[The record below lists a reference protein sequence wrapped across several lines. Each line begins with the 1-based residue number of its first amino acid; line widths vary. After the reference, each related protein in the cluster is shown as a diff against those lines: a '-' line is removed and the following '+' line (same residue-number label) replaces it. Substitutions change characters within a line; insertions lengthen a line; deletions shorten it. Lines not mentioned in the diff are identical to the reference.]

1 MSDSAERAIAIVGVG
16 AILPDA
22 PNAPAF
28 WNNILNKRYSITETP
43 PERWSIADY
52 YDPDPAAPDKT
63 YSKIGGWVRGF
74 TFDWKRFKIPPRVA
88 AAMDEGQQWAVT
100 IAAEALADYGYPE
113 RPLDTDRTGVILG
126 TAMGGELHYITH
138 QRIVFPDYVH
148 LLERTEAW
156 RRLPRDVQQALIAQW
171 HAELDRSLPPVTEDT
186 MPGELPNIVSGRV
199 ANVLNL
205 RGPNFI
211 TDAACA
217 STLAAV
223 DAACEQL
230 IHHQCDAVLTGGVD
244 RNMGAS
250 TFVKFCKI
258 GALSATGTRPFG
270 DGADGFVMGEGAAA
284 FLLKRLADA
293 ERDGDRIYAVIR
305 GVGGS
310 SDGKGKGITAP
321 NPIGQI
327 LAVERAWQDAGL
339 DPATATLVEAHGT
352 STRVGDVVEVESL
365 SSCFG
370 RAERGSIGLGSVK
383 SNIGHLKAGAGAAG
397 LLKAVMAIYH
407 KVLPPTLNCEKPNP
421 NINFNATPFYLLHE
435 AREWER
441 RGNTPRRAGVSAYG
455 FGGTNFHIVLEEYI
469 PGMIR
474 TEPKVYASAAVS
486 QTGATSSTTVAMGTA
501 SSTVT
506 ASTPPPT
513 GPKLRSAKMP
523 LRGILA
529 IGAPTPKALK
539 DKIDAIYQKVEGGWT
554 PPIAPPDPNELAQPE
569 RVVIDF
575 GNHDELL
582 DRLKKAQKAA
592 GFDSP
597 AAWKSLQAQGVFRGS
612 GPKPGKI
619 AFLFPGQGSQYV
631 NMGRELLS
639 EPAFAEVIKEGDAV
653 MTPILGK
660 PLTSYIY
667 VDANDP
673 DALKKAEYDLMQ
685 TAITQPAM
693 LMLDAALCR
702 LLKEYGFEPD
712 MVMGHSLGE
721 YAALNAA
728 GVMPF
733 AEALEASA
741 ARGAEMSR
749 VKVDDNGWMAAVM
762 GPLDVVLSTLN
773 EIDGYVIPANINSYN
788 QVVIGGA
795 SKAVERAIEVFTQK
809 GYQAQ
814 RIPVS
819 HAFHTRIVAPASGPL
834 RRQLDRFHIAPP
846 RIPLV
851 ANVTGELYPTTVEEI
866 KDILEKQIASP
877 VQWVKGLETLY
888 REGVRCFVEVGPKK
902 ALKGFVDDVLGS
914 KPDVVS
920 LFTNHPKT
928 GTLQS
933 FNQALCGLYA
943 AGYGLV
949 DETITTRQDGA
960 VQSGAT
966 VAATVASAATP
977 AVASASAPVVSASAS
992 ASVPVVSAP
1001 ASTPAPVASATAV
1014 ASAPA
1019 RPTTEEA
1026 NMVNGIPIDTLG
1038 KLLVQALQ
1046 GAQAVQHPAT
1056 PGAPVYDRNLPPTG
1070 SVVISGT
1077 GLGLP
1082 GAGKPVMDEQNALRI
1097 LHGEQFIDLIP
1108 ERFRRQMLARN
1119 ITRVVKSEDGSGSFE
1134 TLTEPDEV
1142 IRLAGRPGPFNLSEE
1157 YGVPAKLVE
1166 ALDST
1171 TQLAMAAGLDALR
1184 EAGIPLVQ
1192 TYRRTTTGKD
1202 LPDRWMLPEA
1212 LRDETG
1218 VIFASAF
1225 PGLDRVAEEFE
1236 RYYIYEHRREQL
1248 EMLEALRQTTTDPA
1262 TLSEIVRR
1270 IGELRSLLERE
1281 PYVFD
1286 RRFLFRI
1293 LAMGHSQFAEYIGAR
1308 GPNTHVNAACA
1319 ATTQAIGI
1327 AEDWIRS
1334 GRCRRVLVIAA
1345 DNVTSDH
1352 LLGWIGAGFLATGA
1366 AATDDR
1372 VEEAALPFD
1381 RRRHGMILGMG
1392 ACALVVESE
1401 DAVRERGM
1409 RGIVEVLSTEVA
1421 NSAFHGTR
1429 LDVEHIA
1436 SVMNSLMTAAERRFG
1451 IDRRA
1456 IAPHLVFVSHETYT
1470 PARGGS
1476 ASAEVVA
1483 LRKTFGEAA
1492 NQVIVANT
1500 KGFTGHPMGAGI
1512 EDVIAVKILEHGIVP
1527 PVPNYKEVDPELGT
1541 LNLSRGGRYPV
1552 QYALH
1557 LAAGFGSQIAMTLL
1571 RRIPGSVDRVD
1582 NRARYD
1588 YWLDQVSGYDRA
1600 ETEVVKRVLRVKAQG
1615 APARRPAP
1623 STWQPGTGPTLRAAA
1638 PGDGVTVAP
1647 ATIQYAPAPQPTP
1660 ITPPPP
1666 PAPVEPSPA
1675 PVAPAPINGKPVETA
1690 PVAPP
1695 PPVAE
1700 PVAAPP
1706 IAPAP
1711 APVAP
1716 APVAPAPAV
1725 AAPEVDG
1732 VTAKVLQIVAEKTG
1746 YPPEMLDLDLDLEA
1760 DLGIDTVKQAETFV
1774 AVREAFGIP
1783 QVENLRLRDFPTLR
1797 DVVGFVYKQKPEL
1810 KPSAPAVAA
1819 PAVAPSAPAPAV
1831 APAPTPTP
1839 APAAAPAVDPVAAKV
1854 LAVVAE
1860 KTGYPPEML
1869 DLDLDLEADLGVDT
1883 VKQAETFAA
1892 IREAFGIERIENLK
1906 LRDYPT
1912 LRHVIDFV
1920 YERRPDLK
1928 PSAAPAPAPAMAM
1941 AVAAPVATPAPAA
1954 APAVDPV
1961 AAKVL
1966 AVVAEKTGY
1975 PPEMLDL
1982 DLDLEADLGVDTVKQ
1997 AETFAAIR
2005 EAFNIERIE
2014 NLKLRD
2020 YPTLRHV
2027 INFVYERRPDLK
2039 PSAAPAPAPA
2049 MATAVAAPVATSAP
2063 VTAPVTPAAAPAP
2076 VADPVTERVL
2086 AVVAEKTGYPTEM
2099 LDLDLDLEA
2108 DLGVDT
2114 VKQAETFA
2122 AIREAFGIERVE
2134 DLKLRDYPTL
2144 RHVINFVYERR
2155 PDLKPTP
2162 VPTPE
2167 PAAPPAAVAAPT
2179 PAPATATTV
2188 AADPVTAKVLAVVAE
2203 KTGYPTEML
2212 DLDLDL
2218 EADLGVDTV
2227 KQAETF
2233 AAIREAFSIERI
2245 EDLKL
2250 RDYPTLRHV
2259 INFVYDR
2266 RPDLKPS
2273 GEASATPVAPVAAP
2287 AAPTAPAPVTRP
2299 AVTLAPVEN
2308 ADMVPRRV
2316 VVPALRP
2323 PIDLC
2328 KPTGVAL
2335 DGTTRVVVMMD
2346 RGGVGKAL
2354 LNRLEKR
2361 GVGTLVI
2368 DEPPS
2373 AEALEQQLKGW
2384 LAEGP
2389 IHGVYWL
2396 PALDVEPAI
2405 EDMDLATWREHN
2417 RVRVKNLYLTLR
2429 TLYDTLVGP
2438 GTFLVSAT
2446 RLGGLHGY
2454 GPEGASAP
2462 LGGAVVGCTKS
2473 YKRERQNI
2481 LVKAVDF
2488 EPGRKTAE
2496 PADLLIAETL
2506 FDPGVVE
2513 VGYRDGLRYTV
2524 TFEERPA
2531 VDGTPGMYLGKDT
2544 VFVVTGAAGGIT
2556 SAIIADLAAA
2566 SGGIFYLLDLTP
2578 KPDPDDPNIALFRQ
2592 DKEALKRKLIDDFR
2606 AAGERPTPVMI
2617 DRKILAIEREEAA
2630 LRAIEA
2636 VQAAGGTAHYFSV
2649 NLLDGPGVAAI
2660 IADVRERYGRIDVL
2674 LHAGGIEISKALPD
2688 KEPKEFDLVF
2698 DIKADGYFSIL
2709 SAAKG
2714 MPIGAVVVFSSVAG
2728 RFGNS
2733 GQSDYSSANDLL
2745 CKVTSSMRSW
2755 RPETRGIAIDWT
2767 AWGGIGMATRGSIP
2781 KIMEMAGI
2789 DMLPP
2794 EAGIPTIR
2802 RELTQSAFRGEIIVG
2817 QRLGILGTE
2826 FDETGGLDLSKVD
2839 TGGRLMIGSVKAFK
2853 MYGGIEVETTLDPK
2867 EQPFL
2872 YDHQIEGVPVLPGVM
2887 GTEAFAEL
2895 ATLLTPGFRVASI
2908 SEQFSSPFKFH
2919 RSQPR
2924 TLYLSATIHPADNG
2938 MLVAKTTLR
2947 GMVQPRP
2954 DMPPRFDTHFVG
2966 EVYLTTA
2973 PVEGRTIDFTPP
2985 SVEALD
2991 IDRERIYRVYFHGPA
3006 YQVMER
3012 VGVMGDQAV
3021 ALMTDGLPPN
3031 SAPEMPMLVAPRLI
3045 ELCFQTAGMWE
3056 MVTHRAMALPAA
3068 IGSVTIYRQPES
3080 AEGRR
3085 LYALVT
3091 AINNGSSYDAHVV
3104 DTDGNV
3110 YVELRGYRTVR
3121 LPGEVNV

>member
-22 PNAPAF
+22 PNALAF

-217 STLAAV
+217 STLAAI

-230 IHHQCDAVLTGGVD
+230 INHQCDAVVSGGVD
-244 RNMGAS
+244 RNMGPS

-270 DGADGFVMGEGAAA
+270 DGADGFVMGEGSAA

-365 SSCFG
+365 SACFG

-407 KVLPPTLNCEKPNP
+407 KILPPTLNCEKPNP
-421 NINFNATPFYLLHE
+421 NINFNATPFYLLTE

-474 TEPKVYASAAVS
+474 TEPKVYASAAVP
-486 QTGATSSTTVAMGTA
+486 QTGTTSSTTAAMGVA

-506 ASTPPPT
+506 ASAPPPT

-554 PPIAPPDPNELAQPE
+554 PPVAPPDPNELAQPE

-762 GPLDVVLSTLN
+762 APLDVVLSTLN

-834 RRQLDRFHIAPP
+834 RKQLDRFHITPP

-977 AVASASAPVVSASAS
+977 AVASASAPVVSAPVPAS
-992 ASVPVVSAP
+992 APVVSAP

-1056 PGAPVYDRNLPPTG
+1056 PGALVYDRNLPPTG

-1381 RRRHGMILGMG
+1381 RRRHGMLLGMG

-1429 LDVEHIA
+1429 LDVEHI
-1436 SVMNSLMTAAERRFG
+1436 SGVMNSLMTAAERRFG

-1456 IAPHLVFVSHETYT
+1456 IAPHLVFVSHETFT

-1500 KGFTGHPMGAGI
+1500 KGFTGHPMGVGI

-1571 RRIPGSVDRVD
+1571 RRVPGSVDRVD

-1660 ITPPPP
+1660 IMPPPP
-1666 PAPVEPSPA
+1666 PAPVEPPPA

-1706 IAPAP
+1706 IAP
-1711 APVAP
+1711 AP

-1760 DLGIDTVKQAETFV
+1760 DLGVDTVKQAETFV

-1810 KPSAPAVAA
+1810 KPSAPAVTA

-1941 AVAAPVATPAPAA
+1941 AAAAPATTPAPAA

-2039 PSAAPAPAPA
+2039 PSAAPAPAT
-2049 MATAVAAPVATSAP
+2049 ATAVAAPVATPAP
-2063 VTAPVTPAAAPAP
+2063 ATAPVPPAAAPAP
-2076 VADPVTERVL
+2076 VADPVTGRVL

-2155 PDLKPTP
+2155 PDLKPTTA
-2162 VPTPE
+2162 PTPE
-2167 PAAPPAAVAAPT
+2167 PAAPSAAVAAAT
-2179 PAPATATTV
+2179 PAPATAVT
-2188 AADPVTAKVLAVVAE
+2188 ADPVTAKVLTVVAE
-2203 KTGYPTEML
+2203 KTGYPPEML
-2212 DLDLDL
+2212 ELDLDL

-2233 AAIREAFSIERI
+2233 AAIREAFGIERV

-2259 INFVYDR
+2259 INFVYER
-2266 RPDLKPS
+2266 RPDLKPT
-2273 GEASATPVAPVAAP
+2273 GEASATPVAPVADP
-2287 AAPTAPAPVTRP
+2287 SAPTAPAPAARP
-2299 AVTLAPVEN
+2299 AVTLVPVEN

-2323 PIDLC
+2323 PIELC
-2328 KPTGVAL
+2328 KPTGVVL
-2335 DGTTRVVVMMD
+2335 DGNTRVVVMMD

-2481 LVKAVDF
+2481 LVKAVDL

-2531 VDGTPGMYLGKDT
+2531 ADGAPGMHPGKDT

-2556 SAIIADLAAA
+2556 SAITADLAAA

-2649 NLLDGPGVAAI
+2649 NLLDGPGVAAV

-2709 SAAKG
+2709 NAAKG
-2714 MPIGAVVVFSSVAG
+2714 MPIGAAVVFSSVAG

-2802 RELTQSAFRGEIIVG
+2802 RELTQSAFRGEIVVG
-2817 QRLGILGTE
+2817 QRLGILGAE
-2826 FDETGGLDLSKVD
+2826 FDETGGLDPSKVD

-2853 MYGGIEVETTLDPK
+2853 LYGGIEVETTLDPK

-2872 YDHQIEGVPVLPGVM
+2872 YDHQIDEVPVLPGVM

-2908 SEQFSSPFKFH
+2908 TEQFSSPFKFH

-2924 TLYLSATIHPADNG
+2924 TLYLSATIHPTSHG
-2938 MLVAKTTLR
+2938 TLVAKTTLR

-3031 SAPEMPMLVAPRLI
+3031 SVPDMPMLVAPRLI

>member
-270 DGADGFVMGEGAAA
+270 DGADGFVMGEGSAA

-407 KVLPPTLNCEKPNP
+407 KILPPTLNCEKPNP
-421 NINFNATPFYLLHE
+421 NINFNATPFYLLTE

-455 FGGTNFHIVLEEYI
+455 FGGTNFHVVLEEYI

-474 TEPKVYASAAVS
+474 TEPKVYASAAVP
-486 QTGATSSTTVAMGTA
+486 QTGTTSSTTAAMGVA

-506 ASTPPPT
+506 ASAPPPT

-554 PPIAPPDPNELAQPE
+554 PPVAPPDPNELAQPE

-741 ARGAEMSR
+741 ARGAEMSK

-834 RRQLDRFHIAPP
+834 RKQLDRFHITPP

-902 ALKGFVDDVLGS
+902 ALKGFVDDVLGN

-960 VQSGAT
+960 AQSSAT
-966 VAATVASAATP
+966 VAATVASAAP
-977 AVASASAPVVSASAS
+977 SVASASAPVVSAPAPTP
-992 ASVPVVSAP
+992 APVVSAP
-1001 ASTPAPVASATAV
+1001 APTPAPVASATAV
-1014 ASAPA
+1014 VSAPA
-1019 RPTTEEA
+1019 RSTIEEA

-1046 GAQAVQHPAT
+1046 GAQAVHPAT

-1082 GAGKPVMDEQNALRI
+1082 GAEKPVMDEQNALRI

-1108 ERFRRQMLARN
+1108 ERFRRQMLAHN

-1236 RYYIYEHRREQL
+1236 RYYTYEHRREQL

-1319 ATTQAIGI
+1319 ATTQAIAI
-1327 AEDWIRS
+1327 AEDWIRT

-1409 RGIVEVLSTEVA
+1409 RGIVEVLSTEAA

-1429 LDVEHIA
+1429 LDVEHIS

-1451 IDRRA
+1451 IDRRT
-1456 IAPHLVFVSHETYT
+1456 IAPHLVFVSHETFT

-1483 LRKTFGEAA
+1483 LRKTFGESA

-1500 KGFTGHPMGAGI
+1500 KGFTGHPMGVGI

-1527 PVPNYKEVDPELGT
+1527 PVPNYKEVDPDLGT

-1571 RRIPGSVDRVD
+1571 RRVPGSIDRID

-1588 YWLDQVSGYDRA
+1588 YWLDQVSGYDHA
-1600 ETEVVKRVLRVKAQG
+1600 ETEVVKRVLRIKAQG

-1638 PGDGVTVAP
+1638 PGDSVTVAP

-1660 ITPPPP
+1660 VAPPPP
-1666 PAPVEPSPA
+1666 PKPVEPPA

-1695 PPVAE
+1695 PPAPE
-1700 PVAAPP
+1700 PVVAPP
-1706 IAPAP
+1706 VAPAP

-1716 APVAPAPAV
+1716 APAPVTAAPAM
-1725 AAPEVDG
+1725 DG

-1760 DLGIDTVKQAETFV
+1760 DLGVDTVKQAETFV

-1810 KPSAPAVAA
+1810 KPSAPTVAA
-1819 PAVAPSAPAPAV
+1819 PAVAAPPAPAPAV
-1831 APAPTPTP
+1831 APAPTSAP

-1912 LRHVIDFV
+1912 LRHVINFV

-1928 PSAAPAPAPAMAM
+1928 PTAAPTPEPAAPPV
-1941 AVAAPVATPAPAA
+1941 AVAAATPAPATATTVA
-1954 APAVDPV
+1954 ADPV
-1961 AAKVL
+1961 TAKVL

-1975 PPEMLDL
+1975 PPEML
-1982 DLDLEADLGVDTVKQ
+1982 E
-1997 AETFAAIR
+1997 
-2005 EAFNIERIE
+2005 
-2014 NLKLRD
+2014 
-2020 YPTLRHV
+2020 
-2027 INFVYERRPDLK
+2027 
-2039 PSAAPAPAPA
+2039 
-2049 MATAVAAPVATSAP
+2049 
-2063 VTAPVTPAAAPAP
+2063 
-2076 VADPVTERVL
+2076 
-2086 AVVAEKTGYPTEM
+2086 
-2099 LDLDLDLEA
+2099 LDLDLEA

-2155 PDLKPTP
+2155 PDLKPT
-2162 VPTPE
+2162 
-2167 PAAPPAAVAAPT
+2167 
-2179 PAPATATTV
+2179 
-2188 AADPVTAKVLAVVAE
+2188 
-2203 KTGYPTEML
+2203 
-2212 DLDLDL
+2212 
-2218 EADLGVDTV
+2218 
-2227 KQAETF
+2227 
-2233 AAIREAFSIERI
+2233 
-2245 EDLKL
+2245 
-2250 RDYPTLRHV
+2250 
-2259 INFVYDR
+2259 
-2266 RPDLKPS
+2266 
-2273 GEASATPVAPVAAP
+2273 GEASATPVTPVADP
-2287 AAPTAPAPVTRP
+2287 SAPTAPAPAARP
-2299 AVTLAPVEN
+2299 AVTLVPVEN

-2323 PIDLC
+2323 PIELC
-2328 KPTGVAL
+2328 KPTGVVL
-2335 DGTTRVVVMMD
+2335 DGNTRVVVMMD

-2361 GVGTLVI
+2361 GVGTLVF

-2556 SAIIADLAAA
+2556 SAITADLAAA
-2566 SGGIFYLLDLTP
+2566 SGGVFYLLDLTP

-2649 NLLDGPGVAAI
+2649 NLLDGPGVAAV

-2709 SAAKG
+2709 NAAKG
-2714 MPIGAVVVFSSVAG
+2714 MPIGAAVVFSSVAG

-2802 RELTQSAFRGEIIVG
+2802 RELTQSAFRGEIVVG
-2817 QRLGILGTE
+2817 QRLGILGAE

-2839 TGGRLMIGSVKAFK
+2839 TGGRLMIGSIKAFK
-2853 MYGGIEVETTLDPK
+2853 LYGGIEVETTLDPK

-2872 YDHQIEGVPVLPGVM
+2872 YDHQIDGVPVLPGVM

-2908 SEQFSSPFKFH
+2908 TEQFSSPFKFH

-2924 TLYLSATIHPADNG
+2924 TLYMSATIHPTG
-2938 MLVAKTTLR
+2938 HGTLVAKTTLR

-2973 PVEGRTIDFTPP
+2973 PVEERTINFTPP
-2985 SVEALD
+2985 SAEALD

-3031 SAPEMPMLVAPRLI
+3031 SVPETPMLVAPRLI